1 LIRRWTF
8 EIASS
13 HSAPRNDRPLS
24 CRHCERSEAISWTT
38 RVRRFALIILLSLL
52 AAPAHAHKPSD
63 SYLALSLHGEELT
76 GQWDIALRDL
86 DYAIGLDAD
95 GNGEITWG
103 EVKAKHEEIA
113 AYALARLWIAADGA
127 NCPTTVTEHLIDNH
141 SDGAYEV
148 MRFAVRCP
156 AAPEVLSIKYSLF
169 FDLDP
174 QHRGLLRLEDQG
186 LTHTAVFSPED
197 NTWRLEGHSVAVWR
211 QFLEYFETG
220 VWHIWTGFDHILFL
234 CALLL
239 PAVLEHRHGRWEAV
253 ASFLQAFLEV
263 LSIVTAFTIAHSI
276 TLSLAVLGFIAL
288 PSRLIESTIA
298 ASVVVAALNNLY
310 PLIEK
315 RLWLIAFVFGLV
327 HGLGFA
333 NVLTD
338 LALPKPALAVSLVS
352 FNLGVEAGQLAIV
365 AAFLPFAY
373 LSRRSWLYPRLVL
386 GAGSFS
392 IVAVASVWLL
402 ERSLNVRIFS

>member
-1 LIRRWTF
+1 MTDHFL
-8 EIASS
+8 
-13 HSAPRNDRPLS
+13 
-24 CRHCERSEAISWTT
+24 CCHCERSEAISRTT
-38 RVRRFALIILLSLL
+38 KVRRFGLILLLSLWL
-52 AAPAHAHKPSD
+52 TPAHAHKPSD
-63 SYLALSLHGEELT
+63 SYLALSLHGDQLT

-103 EVKAKHEEIA
+103 EVKAKHEEIV
-113 AYALARLWIAADGA
+113 AYVLARLMIATDGA
-127 NCPTTVTEHLIDNH
+127 RCAISITEHLIDNH

-148 MRFAVRCP
+148 MRFAVDCP
-156 AAPEVLSIKYSLF
+156 AAPRVLTIKYTLF

-174 QHRGLLRLEDQG
+174 QHRGLLRLEEQG
-186 LTHTAVFSPED
+186 RTHTAVFSPDRE
-197 NTWRLEGHSVAVWR
+197 TWQLEGQSVGLGS
-211 QFLEYFETG
+211 QFRDFFETG

-239 PAVLEHRHGRWEAV
+239 PAVLEYRGGRWQAV
-253 ASFLQAFLEV
+253 TTFRQAFLDV
-263 LSIVTAFTIAHSI
+263 ISIVTAFTIAHSI
-276 TLSLAVLGFIAL
+276 TLSLAVLGFITV

-315 RLWLIAFVFGLV
+315 RLWIVAFVFGLV

-338 LALPKPALAVSLVS
+338 LALPRPALAVSLVS
-352 FNLGVEAGQLAIV
+352 FNLGVETGQLAIV
-365 AAFLPFAY
+365 AAFLPVAY
-373 LSRRSWLYPRLVL
+373 LSRCSWLYPRLVL
-386 GAGSFS
+386 GAGSLS

-402 ERSLNVRIFS
+402 ERSLNVSIFS

>member
-1 LIRRWTF
+1 MRLLVLILVLW
-8 EIASS
+8 A
-13 HSAPRNDRPLS
+13 
-24 CRHCERSEAISWTT
+24 W
-38 RVRRFALIILLSLL
+38 AL
-52 AAPAHAHKPSD
+52 PAHAHKPSD
-63 SYLALSLHGEELT
+63 SYLTLSVQSDHVT

-86 DYAIGLDAD
+86 DFAIGLDAD

-103 EVKAKHEEIA
+103 EVKTKHQEIST
-113 AYALARLWIAADGA
+113 YALSRLVIGADDA
-127 NCPTTVTEHLIDNH
+127 SCPITVTQHLIDNH

-148 MRFAVRCP
+148 MRFTADCP
-156 AAPEVLSIKYSLF
+156 VAPGILSIKYTLLF
-169 FDLDP
+169 DIDP

-186 LTHTAVFSPED
+186 GTHTAVFSPDHE
-197 NTWRLEGHSVAVWR
+197 TWQLEAHSVALGR
-211 QFLEYFETG
+211 QFLDFFQTG

-239 PAVLEHRHGRWEAV
+239 PAVLELHGRKWRAV
-253 ASFLQAFLEV
+253 ARFRNAFLDV
-263 LSIVTAFTIAHSI
+263 ISIVTAFTIAHSI

-298 ASVVVAALNNLY
+298 ASVIVAALNNLY

-315 RLWLIAFVFGLV
+315 RLWVVAFVFGLV

-338 LALPKPALAVSLVS
+338 LGLPKSALMVSLVS

-365 AAFLPFAY
+365 ATFLPLAY
-373 LSRRSWLYPRLVL
+373 LSRRSWLYPRLAL
-386 GAGSFS
+386 GAGSLS
-392 IVAVASVWLL
+392 IAAVASVWLI
-402 ERSLNVRIFS
+402 ERSLNISISS

>member
-1 LIRRWTF
+1 MRRL
-8 EIASS
+8 ASI
-13 HSAPRNDRPLS
+13 L
-24 CRHCERSEAISWTT
+24 
-38 RVRRFALIILLSLL
+38 LLSLWI
-52 AAPAHAHKPSD
+52 APAYAHKPSD
-63 SYLALSLHGEELT
+63 SYLMLSVEGDRLT

-103 EVKAKHEEIA
+103 EVKAKHNEIA
-113 AYALARLWIAADGA
+113 AYALTRLAIATDDVG
-127 NCPTTVTEHLIDNH
+127 CPMRVTEHLIDHH

-148 MRFAVRCP
+148 MRFAVECP
-156 AAPEVLSIKYSLF
+156 APPWVLTIKYNLL

-174 QHRGLLRLEDQG
+174 QHRGLLRLEEQG
-186 LTHTAVFSPED
+186 RTHTAIFSPER
-197 NTWRLEGHSVAVWR
+197 NTWQLESQSIGLGR
-211 QFLEYFETG
+211 QFIEFFNTG

-239 PAVLEHRHGRWEAV
+239 PAVLEHGAGKWRAV
-253 ASFLQAFLEV
+253 ATFRQAFFEV
-263 LSIVTAFTIAHSI
+263 LGIVTAFTVAHSI
-276 TLSLAVLGFIAL
+276 TLSLAVLGFVTL
-288 PSRLIESTIA
+288 PSRLIESAIA

-315 RLWLIAFVFGLV
+315 RLWMVAFAFGLV

-338 LALPKPALAVSLVS
+338 LQLPRSALAASLVS

-365 AAFLPFAY
+365 ATFLPLAY
-373 LSRRSWLYPRLVL
+373 LSRRSWLYPRAAL
-386 GAGSFS
+386 GLGSS
-392 IVAVASVWLL
+392 CIAAIASVWLI
-402 ERSLNVRIFS
+402 ERSLNVSIFL

>member
-1 LIRRWTF
+1 M
-8 EIASS
+8 
-13 HSAPRNDRPLS
+13 P
-24 CRHCERSEAISWTT
+24 
-38 RVRRFALIILLSLL
+38 RFALILVLSLWI
-52 AAPAHAHKPSD
+52 APASAHKPSD
-63 SYLALSLHGEELT
+63 SYLMLSLQDARVVA
-76 GQWDIALRDL
+76 QWDIALRDL

-113 AYALARLWIAADGA
+113 AYALARLAIAADKVA
-127 NCPTTVTEHLIDNH
+127 CPMRVAEHLIDNH

-148 MRFAVRCP
+148 MRFTVDCP
-156 AAPEVLSIKYSLF
+156 TAPRVLTIKYTLF

-174 QHRGLLRLEDQG
+174 QHRGLLRLEEQG
-186 LTHTAVFSPED
+186 RTHTAVFSPDRE
-197 NTWRLEGHSVAVWR
+197 TWQLEGRSVGLWG
-211 QFLEYFETG
+211 QFRDFFETG

-239 PAVLEHRHGRWEAV
+239 PAVLELRGGRWQAV
-253 ASFLQAFLEV
+253 ATFRQAFFEV
-263 LSIVTAFTIAHSI
+263 FSIVTAFTIAHSI
-276 TLSLAVLGFIAL
+276 TLSLAVLGFITL

-310 PLIEK
+310 PVIEK
-315 RLWLIAFVFGLV
+315 RLWIVAFVFGLV

-365 AAFLPFAY
+365 AAFLPLAY
-373 LSRRSWLYPRLVL
+373 LLRRSWLYPRLVL
-386 GAGSFS
+386 GAGSLS
-392 IVAVASVWLL
+392 IVAVASVWLI
-402 ERSLNVRIFS
+402 ERSLNVSIFS

>member
-1 LIRRWTF
+1 MSREL
-8 EIASS
+8 SG
-13 HSAPRNDRPLS
+13 PL
-24 CRHCERSEAISWTT
+24 RGEAISRST
-38 RVRRFALIILLSLL
+38 RALRIALIVLLSLWL
-52 AAPAHAHKPSD
+52 TPAHAHKPSD
-63 SYLALSLHGEELT
+63 SYLALSLHGDQVT

-103 EVKAKHEEIA
+103 EVNAKHEEITT
-113 AYALARLWIAADGA
+113 YALARLSITADRA
-127 NCPTTVTEHLIDNH
+127 NCPMTVTEHLIDNH

-148 MRFAVRCP
+148 MRFAVDCP
-156 AAPEVLSIKYSLF
+156 AASEVMSIKYTLF

-174 QHRGLLRLEDQG
+174 QHRGLLRLEEQG
-186 LTHTAVFSPED
+186 RTHTAVFSPD
-197 NTWRLEGHSVAVWR
+197 RKTWQLEGRSVALGR
-211 QFLEYFETG
+211 QFLEFFETG

-253 ASFLQAFLEV
+253 ASFRRAFFEV
-263 LSIVTAFTIAHSI
+263 LGIVTAFTIAHSI
-276 TLSLAVLGFIAL
+276 TLSLAVLGFITL

-315 RLWLIAFVFGLV
+315 RLWIVAFVFGLV

-338 LALPKPALAVSLVS
+338 LALPKPTLAVSLVS

-365 AAFLPFAY
+365 ATFLPLAY
-373 LSRRSWLYPRLVL
+373 LSRRSWLYPRLAL
-386 GAGSFS
+386 GAGSVS
-392 IVAVASVWLL
+392 IVAVASVWLV